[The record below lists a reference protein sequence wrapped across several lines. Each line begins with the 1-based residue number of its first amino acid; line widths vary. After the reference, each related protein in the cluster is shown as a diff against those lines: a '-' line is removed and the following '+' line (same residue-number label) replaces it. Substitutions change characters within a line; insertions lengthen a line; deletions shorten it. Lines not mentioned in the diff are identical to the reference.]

1 MDWSEAAVEG
11 RDEVLKVADALQPA
25 LFRGAKQAR
34 QQSLCTQLPIG
45 GEKVQLK
52 CLQQPRIWRKE
63 IRVAPAKGDEGVNSF
78 LRNLKH
84 EGGTIGVE
92 QLRVSLL
99 KSI

>member
-1 MDWSEAAVEG
+1 MLSNPPSFEG
-11 RDEVLKVADALQPA
+11 QSRHGNNRSALNC
-25 LFRGAKQAR
+25 LLVGK
-34 QQSLCTQLPIG
+34 
-45 GEKVQLK
+45 KVQLK

-99 KSI
+99 KSKA